1 MVLEPLL
8 LLLLRA
14 VDPDL
19 ATPDLSYCTI
29 SRATLSMCIS
39 IEPLDSIMANEKVSD
54 SVRRKLDVLE
64 LLEQI
69 QHRFQARVEL
79 GDLGMIG

>member
-1 MVLEPLL
+1 
-8 LLLLRA
+8 
-14 VDPDL
+14 
-19 ATPDLSYCTI
+19 
-29 SRATLSMCIS
+29 
-39 IEPLDSIMANEKVSD
+39 MANEKVSD